1 MDSVSDQNRTL
12 MANLNAIFNAA
23 TADRTL
29 MAETLDNFTAMES
42 LSNARQHTILS
53 EMASQMTS
61 GRPAPPPPPA
71 VCGKCHGP
79 IVDHPFKFRGVDYCC
94 VQCCHDAGD
103 RSRCRIGD
111 DCGCTGFAIKRR
123 QLRNHRGLMRA
134 MWSVISEYEL
144 EDELIEAWDPLQDT
158 SLAILDSDSEMDQGS
173 DEEDPMQTQANE
185 LSNVDKLVQLSRN
198 MVELAE
204 VRRDSNRARG
214 SNQDA

>member
-1 MDSVSDQNRTL
+1 MDSRSYSSLAAITL
-12 MANLNAIFNAA
+12 ANL
-23 TADRTL
+23 
-29 MAETLDNFTAMES
+29 EAMEER
-42 LSNARQHTILS
+42 SNARHNAILS
-53 EMASQMTS
+53 RLRSLMTP
-61 GRPAPPPPPA
+61 GRPVSPEDEEDTTAPPVPPTLPV

-79 IVDHPFKFRGVDYCC
+79 IVNYPFKFNDVAYCC

-134 MWSVISEYEL
+134 MWNVIIENEL
-144 EDELIEAWDPLQDT
+144 EEELIEAWDPLQDT

-173 DEEDPMQTQANE
+173 DGEDPMQAQANE
-185 LSNVDKLVQLSRN
+185 LSNIDNIVQLSRN

-204 VRRDSNRARG
+204 VRRDSKRARG